1 MCKWGQVHF
10 AHNFYH
16 VASKLVVIYCGHE
29 DLYYFIKDRD
39 RNMDYSV
46 LIIDDEVELADST
59 AEYFNMFD
67 IKSCAV
73 YTAQDALSFLKENT
87 TKLILLDI
95 NLGKTSG
102 FELCKQL
109 RKEYDIPILFI
120 SARSSDDDMV
130 IALNIGGDD
139 YITKPYSL
147 NVLHAKVKVVLKR
160 YEQAAERALAG
171 VAGSNGIAAGEV
183 STSKDKVYHLGNV
196 EVDTEAGLVKK
207 AGEIIELTAMEYKLL
222 TYLLEN
228 RNKVVSKQKIF
239 DNVWEDSIVSE
250 GTLNVHLRHLREKI
264 EEDPNSPKIIKTIR
278 GIGLMLNNEE

>member
-1 MCKWGQVHF
+1 
-10 AHNFYH
+10 
-16 VASKLVVIYCGHE
+16 
-29 DLYYFIKDRD
+29 
-39 RNMDYSV
+39 MDYSV

-73 YTAQDALSFLKENT
+73 YTAQDALNFLKENT

-95 NLGKTSG
+95 NLGQTSG

-109 RKEYDIPILFI
+109 RKDYDIPILFI
-120 SARSSDDDMV
+120 SARSTDDDMV

-160 YEQAAERALAG
+160 YEQAAERAAASAVAVENGNTAG
-171 VAGSNGIAAGEV
+171 IS
-183 STSKDKVYHLGNV
+183 STSAEMVYYLGEV
-196 EVDTEAGLVKK
+196 EVDTDAGLVRKS
-207 AGEIIELTAMEYKLL
+207 GQVVELTAMEYKLL
-222 TYLLEN
+222 IYLLEN

-239 DNVWEDSIVSE
+239 DNVWEDSFVSE

-278 GIGLMLNNEE
+278 GIGLMLNYED